1 MNKMD
6 FELKGFPTY
15 QECRISNID
24 QSKES
29 FGMDWLHKSNPS
41 FFIAKESPL
50 LYMPLG
56 NNSMRQE
63 NGDLHP

>member
-1 MNKMD
+1 MTKMD

-15 QECRISNID
+15 QEFRTSKID
-24 QSKES
+24 QFKEK

-41 FFIAKESPL
+41 FIVAKESSL

-56 NNSMRQE
+56 NNSMRRE
-63 NGDLHP
+63 N